1 MSRVHP
7 SVLSA
12 ITIDF
17 DYLKGTSSLK
27 RDIKKA
33 NFNFG
38 NHPKP
43 YVIAVGVR
51 HHPNDWARD
60 LFDYINADYLND
72 LRTGQAVIMFDQ
84 SLEGY
89 HMPWLWEWFHN
100 SCTMHNIPPQS
111 VIYVTGDWFAN
122 EHYTEWCTI
131 HNIVDKIKPIPYAHF
146 ERYVQFLTTQQN
158 LEANWDYAIFY
169 KQTKS
174 IKVYNCLQK
183 RLRSHRIWFY
193 LKLYEAGMLDKGL
206 VSMNDYTNNTVFME
220 GRKPD
225 PVLLQQARA
234 VLPLEIYGES
244 NCQFDDRYYIDRI
257 RDSVCLDSWIS
268 VVSEP
273 IFADTDKAVFI
284 SEKTFKPIACMHPFI
299 ILGGKGSLRAIR
311 EMGYKTFNDFIDESY
326 DELSTFERL
335 DAIIKLLKDIDAIE
349 DKLDWFESMRDVLEY
364 NYNLFH
370 SKHSI
375 RPPASQE
382 LSDYC
387 KEYFNV

>member
-1 MSRVHP
+1 VSDGKVVMSPDAMYFYANNYADGISKIVESLYGGI
-7 SVLSA
+7 SVLKGDKYFDFEKDAFIFDSFLNTTSNLDA
-12 ITIDF
+12 RRFDTLKNNLTEKSKIYTDWNDNIAYKKSNTIKTF
-17 DYLKGTSSLK
+17 
-27 RDIKKA
+27 
-33 NFNFG
+33 
-38 NHPKP
+38 
-43 YVIAVGVR
+43 
-51 HHPNDWARD
+51 
-60 LFDYINADYLND
+60 
-72 LRTGQAVIMFDQ
+72 
-84 SLEGY
+84 
-89 HMPWLWEWFHN
+89 
-100 SCTMHNIPPQS
+100 
-111 VIYVTGDWFAN
+111 
-122 EHYTEWCTI
+122 
-131 HNIVDKIKPIPYAHF
+131 
-146 ERYVQFLTTQQN
+146 
-158 LEANWDYAIFY
+158 
-169 KQTKS
+169 
-174 IKVYNCLQK
+174 NCLQK

-206 VSMNDYTNNTVFME
+206 VSMNDYTNNTAFME
-220 GRKPD
+220 GRKPE